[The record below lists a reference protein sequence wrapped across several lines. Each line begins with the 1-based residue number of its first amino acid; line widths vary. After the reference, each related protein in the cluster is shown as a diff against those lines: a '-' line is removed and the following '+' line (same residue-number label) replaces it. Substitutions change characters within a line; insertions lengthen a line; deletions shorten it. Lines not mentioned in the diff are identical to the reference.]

1 MTQNFRR
8 KLRQSSEFWPL
19 TTIEIVAKPKTEMN
33 ILEEQKNPVMCR
45 ESRPS
50 ARLPLHF
57 VKL

>member
-1 MTQNFRR
+1 MIQNFRR

-33 ILEEQKNPVMCR
+33 VLEEQKNPVMCR
-45 ESRPS
+45 ESRSS
-50 ARLPLHF
+50 AILPPHF